1 MRTPIGW
8 AVVWIGLGL
17 APALADNA
25 AVQQYIVAGEKAWT
39 DSVVSGDASAAK
51 RLLAPDFIG
60 VNSDATIASKAKE
73 LSDIAS
79 EAPQYA
85 SDRIDYVHVRFFGDT
100 AVAQGSESWAK
111 KDGKRGRW
119 IWTDVWVKRGGEWQ
133 IVSSEDV
140 DAPPLLK

>member
-1 MRTPIGW
+1 MRASIGL
-8 AVVWIGLGL
+8 AVVWMGTGM

-39 DSVVSGDASAAK
+39 DSVVSGDASAAR
-51 RLLAPDFIG
+51 RLLAADYVG
-60 VNSDATIASKAKE
+60 VNGDGSLSSKAKE
-73 LSDIAS
+73 LSDIVS

-119 IWTDVWVKRGGEWQ
+119 VWTDVWVKRGGEWQ
-133 IVSSEDV
+133 IVSSEDA
-140 DAPPLLK
+140 DAPVLAR

>member
-1 MRTPIGW
+1 MRALIGW
-8 AVVWIGLGL
+8 AVVWIGMGV

-60 VNSDATIASKAKE
+60 VNSDGTIASKAKE
-73 LSDIAS
+73 LSDIVS

-85 SDRIDYVHVRFFGDT
+85 SDRIEYVHVRFFGDT

-119 IWTDVWVKRGGEWQ
+119 IWTDVWVKRSGQWQ